1 MLDAYMYTS
10 TAAQEMEMDPTLDG
24 GNFPSFFTGWHWN
37 AGAKRHSTARN
48 RPHHTSL
55 ILERVE
61 SIMVLYS
68 SSHGSKENKRKYQLQ
83 GLESRWRVSAC
94 RRFIRVKQRPGWE
107 KQFFFWGGKGFW
119 GKLKRLL
126 SKTATCRG
134 SELRFDVRSRV
145 TNPV

>member
-1 MLDAYMYTS
+1 MAGIIVPTVKSILLFFFPNSSILPIWFRLDMLGAYMYTS

-24 GNFPSFFTGWHWN
+24 GNFPSFCMGWHWN

-68 SSHGSKENKRKYQLQ
+68 SSHGSKENKRKYQVQ

-94 RRFIRVKQRPGWE
+94 RRFIRVKHQPGWE
-107 KQFFFWGGKGFW
+107 KQFFFWFLG
-119 GKLKRLL
+119 
-126 SKTATCRG
+126 
-134 SELRFDVRSRV
+134 
-145 TNPV
+145 